1 MGLVPLVRSVFCFL
15 SGVSGPRDWIGTDVV
30 FHSPVILR
38 LHGES
43 SRDCEG
49 VFQLHALGDP
59 VSWADWKGLVPLEMD
74 NLIKYNKYQN

>member
-15 SGVSGPRDWIGTDVV
+15 SGVSGPHDWIGTDVV

-43 SRDCEG
+43 SRDLGG
-49 VFQLHALGDP
+49 VHRLLALGDW
-59 VSWADWKGLVPLEMD
+59 VLVPTGRPD
-74 NLIKYNKYQN
+74 NALNYCDISSAPGSHS